1 MNVKKYIAVITLI
14 FIGLISVNAQSK
26 TTFGLQYKPILPIK
40 VLNVTE
46 LKLSEKGMNVTL
58 SPKLGL
64 NFGAIIRWELLE
76 KLSLETGLNYN
87 KRSFKMKKQTKHLQF
102 LSSAALKVLE
112 DTPYKGLIDK
122 LSNNILFVY
131 YDGDIKDFSF
141 INKLDKKYPGLDVLI
156 YFYNKRLYVYDFV
169 TLSTNKDI
177 KGVFHKFLNTIKFS
191 PLLKLTTCLKLAKK

>member
-1 MNVKKYIAVITLI
+1 MKKKTFI
-14 FIGLISVNAQSK
+14 FKSVFKLLQSK
-26 TTFGLQYKPILPIK
+26 SVFIYTYRNLKSIDLKGLRK
-40 VLNVTE
+40 E
-46 LKLSEKGMNVTL
+46 LKVYN
-58 SPKLGL
+58 
-64 NFGAIIRWELLE
+64 
-76 KLSLETGLNYN
+76 LSLKLVRLN
-87 KRSFKMKKQTKHLQF
+87 L
-102 LSSAALKVLE
+102 LLKVLE

-177 KGVFHKFLNTIKFS
+177 KGVFHKFLNTIKTIS
-191 PLLKLTTCLKLAKK
+191 L

>member
-1 MNVKKYIAVITLI
+1 MKKKTFI
-14 FIGLISVNAQSK
+14 FKSIFKLLQSK
-26 TTFGLQYKPILPIK
+26 SVFIYTYRNLKSIDLKGLRK
-40 VLNVTE
+40 E
-46 LKLSEKGMNVTL
+46 LKVYN
-58 SPKLGL
+58 
-64 NFGAIIRWELLE
+64 
-76 KLSLETGLNYN
+76 LSLKLVRLN
-87 KRSFKMKKQTKHLQF
+87 L
-102 LSSAALKVLE
+102 LLKVLE

-177 KGVFHKFLNTIKFS
+177 KGVLHKFLNTIKFS